1 LGGGVN
7 IAIIC
12 TTIKKDV
19 SPFILFLSV
28 GNLPE
33 HGWSVQPKHVFVY
46 NKRLLYYICMVVFDH
61 IIGTL
66 LIWNTLG
73 EDDTQNL
80 KIAENKK
87 RIFILR

>member
-1 LGGGVN
+1 
-7 IAIIC
+7 
-12 TTIKKDV
+12 
-19 SPFILFLSV
+19 
-28 GNLPE
+28 
-33 HGWSVQPKHVFVY
+33 
-46 NKRLLYYICMVVFDH
+46 MVVFDH